1 MAANNTIGVFDS
13 GIGGLTVVKELH
25 ALAPGERIV
34 YFGDTARVPY
44 GTKSVETV
52 RRYTAED
59 TELLMQHN
67 VSLIVVA
74 GNTVS
79 AVALDVAR
87 KIAGNIPVIGMID
100 PAARE
105 AVNTTRNGRIGIIGT
120 QATVTSKAY
129 DEAIAQEATLQGKM
143 VESFSA
149 ACPLFVP
156 LAEEGWIDHQATK
169 LIADEY
175 LRPLREHE
183 VDTLILGCTH
193 YPVLVDAIQE
203 AIGDNVTLI
212 NSGAVAAKEVR
223 DHIEY
228 GNNTSAEHL
237 YLVSDIPT
245 KFRSVGERFLGR
257 KLSNIH
263 QVLYK
268 EAWVIK
274 RA

>member
-1 MAANNTIGVFDS
+1 
-13 GIGGLTVVKELH
+13 
-25 ALAPGERIV
+25 V

-59 TELLMQHN
+59 TELLMQYN

-74 GNTVS
+74 CNTVS
-79 AVALDVAR
+79 AVALDVAGSV
-87 KIAGNIPVIGMID
+87 AGNIPVIGMID

-105 AVNTTRNGRIGIIGT
+105 AVKVTRNGRIGIIGT
-120 QATVTSKAY
+120 QATITSKAY
-129 DEAIAQEATLQGKM
+129 DNVITQEAAIQGK
-143 VESFSA
+143 VIQSFSV

-156 LAEEGWIDHQATK
+156 LAEEGWIDHSATE
-169 LIADEY
+169 LIADQY
-175 LRPLREHE
+175 LASLREQE

-193 YPVLVDAIQE
+193 YPVLADAIQK
-203 AIGDNVTLI
+203 AIGTNVTLI
-212 NSGAVAAKEVR
+212 NSGAVAAREVQA
-223 DHIEY
+223 HIPS
-228 GNNTSAEHL
+228 GNTIDAEHL

-257 KLSNIH
+257 ELSNIH

-268 EAWVIK
+268 EAWVTK
-274 RA
+274 RV